1 MIHQLSLTY
10 KEYLP
15 KVKKEC
21 DICIIR
27 EHIFAPND
35 GVNYDAVKDEI
46 VYRANMDIWNAVIS
60 ISHVGGLIKE
70 CKRLLQKMVEND
82 NAN

>member
-1 MIHQLSLTY
+1 MIHPVSLTY

-15 KVKKEC
+15 EVKKEC

-35 GVNYDAVKDEI
+35 GVSYDVIKDEI
-46 VYRANMDIWNAVIS
+46 VYNANMNIWNVVIG
-60 ISHVGGLIKE
+60 ISHVDGLIKE

>member
-27 EHIFAPND
+27 DKIFAPND
-35 GVNYDAVKDEI
+35 GLNYDVVKDEI
-46 VYRANMDIWNAVIS
+46 VYKANMGIWNDVIG
-60 ISHVGGLIKE
+60 ISHVDGLIKE